1 MLNTWLDWLA
11 LIVLLGMVILGAL
24 AWWGR
29 RSRVEWRVESSGI
42 SYETVLIA
50 ATPGPFVT
58 AFATKLGE
66 RLGTT
71 VRVKRMSWRQRRGRR
86 AQLVVTQSFR
96 QAVTIEVESGLS
108 EEARLTLID
117 LDVER
122 PELRTVDEHPGG
134 VVPGQLCG
142 DPHPVGRVTCSV
154 TAGRFSR
161 SVATCAATSSSRV
174 RSATAWTFSSTA
186 TGRSTRWPSTRFAPS
201 GVHCLAPVRGWN
213 GASSIAVH
221 RSS

>member
-1 MLNTWLDWLA
+1 MASMLNTWLDWLA

-29 RSRVEWRVESSGI
+29 RSRAEWRVESSGI

-50 ATPGPFVT
+50 ATLGPFVT

-71 VRVKRMSWRQRRGRR
+71 VRVKRMPWPQRRGRR

-108 EEARLTLID
+108 EEARLALID

-122 PELRTVDEHPGG
+122 PELWGHLLRWDQEAEAWLPVPTAPG
-134 VVPGQLCG
+134 
-142 DPHPVGRVTCSV
+142 SE
-154 TAGRFSR
+154 
-161 SVATCAATSSSRV
+161 
-174 RSATAWTFSSTA
+174 
-186 TGRSTRWPSTRFAPS
+186 
-201 GVHCLAPVRGWN
+201 
-213 GASSIAVH
+213 GAD
-221 RSS
+221 